1 VKNPVWLEEEV
12 VLYFHSEQI
21 KAHGG
26 MAGLKLLG
34 QPLRDAL
41 TRPQQLNAYR
51 PRTRVFRLAA
61 CYGYSIGKVFHPF
74 NDGNKRVAAL
84 AAFTF
89 LELNGQAVEATDASV
104 IDTFVAVAS
113 GACSEEKLV
122 SWSKGH
128 SVPVSPD

>member
-89 LELNGQAVEATDASV
+89 LELNVRFFPKQAFQSRTAS
-104 IDTFVAVAS
+104 S
-113 GACSEEKLV
+113 GIGEEQPLEQLQ
-122 SWSKGH
+122 
-128 SVPVSPD
+128 